1 MIPGSLP
8 PVELIILIL
17 VVAFLYSSVGFGGAS
32 GYLAAMSFYA
42 LSTQLMASTSLVLN
56 ILVAAIAFI
65 AYWQEGHYRPRLLLP
80 FLLASV
86 PAAFLGGY
94 IEVTETF
101 YRTLLYVALSYV
113 GIRLLFFDR
122 FHERSVEQPIHA
134 PWLWMLLSGALI
146 GLISGILGL
155 GGGIFL
161 APVIILSGWGTPK
174 EAATS
179 SAGFIVVNSISS
191 ILGRLLGGNFVFGIY
206 GAILLPAALIG
217 GLLGS
222 RLGAHYLSGPAMR
235 RLLGIILL
243 LGVVQY
249 FLAT

>member
-1 MIPGSLP
+1 MVPGSLP
-8 PVELIILIL
+8 SIELIILIL
-17 VVAFLYSSVGFGGAS
+17 IVAFLYASVGFGGAS
-32 GYLAAMSFYA
+32 GYLAAMSLYA
-42 LSTQLMASTSLVLN
+42 LSTKLMASTSLVLN
-56 ILVAAIAFI
+56 IVVAAIAFV
-65 AYWQEGHYRPRLLLP
+65 AYWKEGYYRPRLLLP

-94 IEVTETF
+94 IEVTETL
-101 YRTLLYVALSYV
+101 YRTLLYIALSYV

-122 FHERSVEQPIHA
+122 FHEQRAEQPVHA

-161 APVIILSGWGTPK
+161 APVIIFSGWGTPK

-191 ILGRLLGGNFVFGIY
+191 ILGRLIGGNFVFGVY
-206 GAILLPAALIG
+206 GALLLPAALIG
-217 GLLGS
+217 GLLGA
-222 RLGAHYLSGPAMR
+222 RLGSHYLSGPAMR

-249 FLAT
+249 FLAQ

>member
-65 AYWQEGHYRPRLLLP
+65 AYWQEGHYRSRLLLP

-101 YRTLLYVALSYV
+101 YRTLLYVALLYV

>member
-8 PVELIILIL
+8 PLQLIILVL
-17 VVAFLYSSVGFGGAS
+17 LVAFLYSSVGFGGAS
-32 GYLAAMSFYA
+32 GYLAVMSLYA
-42 LSTQLMASTSLVLN
+42 LPTQLMASTSLALN
-56 ILVAAIAFI
+56 ILVASIAFI
-65 AYWQEGHYRPRLLLP
+65 AYWREGYSRPRLLLP

-94 IEVTETF
+94 TEVTDTI

-113 GIRLLFFDR
+113 GIRLLFFDNVKA
-122 FHERSVEQPIHA
+122 ERAAHLVKA
-134 PWLWMLLSGALI
+134 PWLWVLLSGAGI
-146 GLISGILGL
+146 GLLSGILGL

-174 EAATS
+174 EAAS
-179 SAGFIVVNSISS
+179 ASAGFIVVNSISS

-206 GAILLPAALIG
+206 GALLLPAALIG
-217 GLLGS
+217 GLLGA
-222 RLGAHYLSGPAMR
+222 RLGSRYLSGPAMR

-249 FLAT
+249 FLAQ

>member
-65 AYWQEGHYRPRLLLP
+65 AYWQEGHYRSRLLLP

>member
-1 MIPGSLP
+1 MISGSLP
-8 PVELIILIL
+8 PVELILLVL

-42 LSTQLMASTSLVLN
+42 LSTQLMASTSLALN
-56 ILVAAIAFI
+56 ILVASIAFV
-65 AYWQEGHYRPRLLLP
+65 AYWQEGHYRSRLLLP

-94 IEVTETF
+94 IEVTETI

-113 GIRLLFFDR
+113 GIRLLFFDKLNLQSV
-122 FHERSVEQPIHA
+122 HRSIEA
-134 PWLWMLLSGALI
+134 PWPWILLSGAGI
-146 GLISGILGL
+146 GLLSGILGL

-161 APVIILSGWGTPK
+161 APVIVLSGWGTPK
-174 EAATS
+174 EAASS

-206 GAILLPAALIG
+206 GALLLPAGLIG
-217 GLLGS
+217 GLLGA
-222 RLGAHYLSGPAMR
+222 RLGSRYLSGPAMR

-243 LGVVQY
+243 LSVVQY
-249 FLAT
+249 FWAQ